1 MEHTKDG
8 KPIIRIGNPNKK
20 AQELDA
26 SSKVV
31 KREFKSFLKRS
42 EAPAKFV
49 SLPEKLPEINSSPP
63 KVVERDFSG
72 CETLHVKRAVLSEE
86 SWTTKAC
93 AANDGLLKESQPSF
107 FSAPILSSLRM
118 AFTRLIKTN
127 LQGSE
132 LRTQQFGL

>member
-1 MEHTKDG
+1 MDYTADG
-8 KPIIRIGNPNKK
+8 KPIIRIGNPNNK
-20 AQELDA
+20 AQKIDS

-31 KREFKSFLKRS
+31 KREFKNFLKRS

-93 AANDGLLKESQPSF
+93 AANDGLLKESPPSF
-107 FSAPILSSLRM
+107 FGSN
-118 AFTRLIKTN
+118 FTELENGVYALNKDFTAGQRVTN
-127 LQGSE
+127 ATIQC
-132 LRTQQFGL
+132 